1 MVTPH
6 SVVSDDA
13 DDGVQKLIDKAMES
27 GILSQRNVVGVIT
40 GLMGSGKTTLLYHL
54 FGMAPPDLYT
64 STGVAERAFRGLLH
78 HIVQRLSAGEWKR
91 NFIQN
96 ICEFLALRI
105 RAGMKEEN
113 VNELATKIIRAIS
126 EPEKGDVQVH
136 GIAECSLRGLLHHIV
151 QHLSAVGWRRISYE
165 DIREFLAP
173 LIRTGMKEENVDE
186 LATKIIRAIS
196 EPEKG
201 DVQENEEVSRDSP
214 PPPLP
219 SPAPQPEM
227 SLASQKLAPL
237 VKEASGESPS
247 EDLILE
253 LVHMI
258 DTGGQPELM
267 EVMPTLIHNANLA
280 MVLVDLRYGLDE
292 HPLVHYHEEG
302 VSYNRL
308 QLLQHPHALDPAT
321 QQSRSPYTGK
331 DIIMKLVST
340 LYFKKSTKK
349 SFRLLIVA
357 THRDCVE
364 QSQRQTKV
372 EVLNR
377 ELQSL
382 LLPEY
387 QNELIFSES
396 SKQKKI
402 IPFVLNLKTPEDSD
416 KKALELIRTEMGK
429 HSLGDPFD
437 TPASFFIFEQDLI
450 KFADSKR
457 RAILTFNECRDVG
470 EQLKMSSEMVVAA
483 LVLFHRQNIFLY
495 FKKVLPN
502 HVFVDPQVPIEL
514 VNDIVRFSYKS
525 FECVSAK
532 QVNLLER
539 GIITE
544 DLLKCAE
551 VSSHFKKDIYEVKD
565 AIKLFCHTFTLA
577 PLETDTAEREYLMMC
592 LLPAIPDEELN
603 DYIPESSDTV
613 PLVVKFSS
621 GCVPL
626 GCFGS
631 TISYLLSKYGWDV
644 ARKEYSTPKC
654 LAHNIAALHDPD
666 LLLDIVLV
674 DHSQYIE
681 IHISDLSIPPADACN
696 EVRTAVFGAIKEV
709 FDIMQL
715 KIKLSPA
722 VACTCKNIRGEHF
735 AEFKKVRDKCLLHC
749 SKIEP
754 DEKQRLWVG
763 SATANSRPTLPQLIQ
778 LRIPEKTAAKYFQF
792 GTILLNDDDGSTVA
806 GIKVTCQ
813 DAESTVLKIL
823 QKWVREVPTPVTWE
837 NLIGTLREIE
847 LNALADYVQ
856 KTHKQQDF

>member
-1 MVTPH
+1 MVLAELPQPQPL
-6 SVVSDDA
+6 SSEDIPSLSDRPTLPLLKRFHISIT
-13 DDGVQKLIDKAMES
+13 DDRVQELIDKAMET
-27 GILSQRNVVGVIT
+27 GYLPQRNVVGVIT
-40 GLMGSGKTTLLYHL
+40 GLMGSGKTTLLCHL
-54 FGMAPPDLYT
+54 FGLAPPDLYT
-64 STGVAERAFRGLLH
+64 STGVAER
-78 HIVQRLSAGEWKR
+78 
-91 NFIQN
+91 
-96 ICEFLALRI
+96 
-105 RAGMKEEN
+105 
-113 VNELATKIIRAIS
+113 
-126 EPEKGDVQVH
+126 
-136 GIAECSLRGLLHHIV
+136 SLRGLLHHIV
-151 QHLSAVGWRRISYE
+151 QHLSAGAWKRISYE

-173 LIRTGMKEENVDE
+173 LIRAGMKEENVDE
-186 LATKIIRAIS
+186 LATKIICAIS

-258 DTGGQPELM
+258 DTGGQPQLM

-308 QLLQHPHALDPAT
+308 QLLQHPHALNPAT

-340 LYFKKSTKK
+340 LYFKKSAKK
-349 SFRLLIVA
+349 AFHLLIVA

-364 QSQRQTKV
+364 QSQRQIKV
-372 EVLNR
+372 EALNR

-402 IPFVLNLKTPEDSD
+402 IPFVLNLETPEDSD
-416 KKALELIRTEMGK
+416 KKALKLIQKKIGK

-437 TPASFFIFEQDLI
+437 TPASFFVFEQDLI
-450 KFADSKR
+450 KFADSKSR
-457 RAILTFNECRDVG
+457 TILTFNECRDVG

-495 FKKVLPN
+495 FKEVLPN

-514 VNDIVRFSYKS
+514 VNDIVRFSYKT

-551 VSSHFKKDIYEVKD
+551 ISHFKKDIYEVKD

-577 PLETDTAEREYLMMC
+577 QLEMDRAEREYLMMC

-603 DYIPESSDTV
+603 DCIPKSPDTV

-631 TISYLLSKYGWDV
+631 TISCLLSKYGWDV
-644 ARKEYSTPKC
+644 ARKEDSTPKC

-681 IHISDLSIPPADACN
+681 IHISDLNIPPADACN
-696 EVRTAVFGAIKEV
+696 EVRTTVFGAIKKV

-715 KIKLSPA
+715 NIKLSPA
-722 VACTCKNIRGEHF
+722 VACTCKNIQGEHF

-749 SKIEP
+749 SKTEP
-754 DEKQRLWVG
+754 DEKQCLWVG
-763 SATANSRPTLPQLIQ
+763 SATVNSRPTLPQLIQ
-778 LRIPEKTAAKYFQF
+778 LRIPKKTAAEYFQF

-837 NLIGTLREIE
+837 NLIRTLREIE

>member
-40 GLMGSGKTTLLYHL
+40 GLMGSGKTTLLCHL

-64 STGVAERAFRGLLH
+64 STGVAERSLRGLLH
-78 HIVQRLSAGEWKR
+78 HIVQRLSAGAWK
-91 NFIQN
+91 
-96 ICEFLALRI
+96 
-105 RAGMKEEN
+105 
-113 VNELATKIIRAIS
+113 
-126 EPEKGDVQVH
+126 
-136 GIAECSLRGLLHHIV
+136 
-151 QHLSAVGWRRISYE
+151 RISYQN
-165 DIREFLAP
+165 IREFLAP
-173 LIRTGMKEENVDE
+173 LIRAGMKEENVDE
-186 LATKIIRAIS
+186 LATKIIRTIS

-219 SPAPQPEM
+219 APQPGM

-237 VKEASGESPS
+237 VKEASEESPP

-308 QLLQHPHALDPAT
+308 QLLQHPHALNPAT
-321 QQSRSPYTGK
+321 QQSRSRYTGK

-340 LYFKKSTKK
+340 LHFKKSTKK
-349 SFRLLIVA
+349 AFRLLIVA

-364 QSQRQTKV
+364 QSQHQTKV
-372 EVLNR
+372 EALNR

-402 IPFVLNLKTPEDSD
+402 IPFVLNLETPEDSD
-416 KKALELIRTEMGK
+416 KKALELIRTEIGK

-437 TPASFFIFEQDLI
+437 TPASFFVFEQDLI

-514 VNDIVRFSYKS
+514 VNDIVRFSYKH
-525 FECVSAK
+525 FECVPAK

-551 VSSHFKKDIYEVKD
+551 ISSHFKKDIYEVKD
-565 AIKLFCHTFTLA
+565 AIKLFYHTFTLA

-631 TISYLLSKYGWDV
+631 TISCLLSKYGWDV

-696 EVRTAVFGAIKEV
+696 EVCTAVFGAIKEV

-715 KIKLSPA
+715 NIKLSPA

-749 SKIEP
+749 SKTEP

-778 LRIPEKTAAKYFQF
+778 LRIPEKTAAKYFKF
-792 GTILLNDDDGSTVA
+792 GTILLNDDDGSTVD
-806 GIKVTCQ
+806 GIKVTCCQ
-813 DAESTVLKIL
+813 DTENTVLKIL